1 MAHRGLLVHQ
11 ALLVLGNPVLQ
22 EPAEPLARTVQVGQ
36 VVYPERV
43 VLRALMG
50 PMAQVALM
58 VATGRVERRG
68 QVVQMAV
75 MVPPGHQAKKEIQ
88 EARAAMERPG
98 LREVLALP
106 GVMVQAEHQE

>member
-75 MVPPGHQAKKEIQ
+75 MVPLGRQPRLLFLLLG
-88 EARAAMERPG
+88 
-98 LREVLALP
+98 
-106 GVMVQAEHQE
+106 